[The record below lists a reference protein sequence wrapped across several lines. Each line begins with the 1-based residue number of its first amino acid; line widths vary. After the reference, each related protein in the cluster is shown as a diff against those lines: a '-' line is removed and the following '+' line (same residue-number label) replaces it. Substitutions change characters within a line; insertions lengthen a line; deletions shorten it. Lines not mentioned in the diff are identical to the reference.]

1 MVIMRYTLIKRTIN
15 LNDNSNKTEN
25 IKNKQNR

>member
-15 LNDNSNKTEN
+15 INDNSNKTEN